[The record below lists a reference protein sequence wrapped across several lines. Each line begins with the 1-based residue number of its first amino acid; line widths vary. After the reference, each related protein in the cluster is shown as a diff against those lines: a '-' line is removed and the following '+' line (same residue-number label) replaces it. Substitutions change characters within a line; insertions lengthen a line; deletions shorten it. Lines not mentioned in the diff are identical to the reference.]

1 MSILFFT
8 YSLLFGLGCSC
19 TFSSGLVVINQFFKR
34 RRSLATGTLLA
45 GVGGGILIMS
55 PTLEALIRTTSWQTT
70 YHIMAGVAFV
80 LCLLAITFDPNVEKD
95 DDNSNSKET
104 AERVEGSGRENDE
117 KIVTKIKNVLDFSV
131 WKEPLVVTL
140 ILAAGIITFGHFVPQ
155 IHLVSAWSDSLSLGS
170 SYISYKLDWSS
181 FWTWCVQL
189 HVMLTNSLSGQEQ
202 LTIYLFIYFYNIYT
216 G

>member
-1 MSILFFT
+1 
-8 YSLLFGLGCSC
+8 
-19 TFSSGLVVINQFFKR
+19 
-34 RRSLATGTLLA
+34 
-45 GVGGGILIMS
+45 
-55 PTLEALIRTTSWQTT
+55 
-70 YHIMAGVAFV
+70 MAGVAFV

-170 SYISYKLDWSS
+170 SYISYKLD
-181 FWTWCVQL
+181 
-189 HVMLTNSLSGQEQ
+189 
-202 LTIYLFIYFYNIYT
+202 
-216 G
+216 